1 VSARVWTALGIVYV
15 VWGSTY
21 LGIRVVV
28 ETMPPLLT
36 SGVRFVA
43 AGAIMWAAMAIRR
56 GLGGVRIDRRQLLA
70 CVIVG
75 ACLVAGGNGLVMV
88 AEQDVPS
95 GLAALIMAAIPLWV
109 VLLRRATGE
118 RVGAA
123 TLAGVA
129 VGFVGVALLLLP
141 GGGGAHA
148 PLGPLLVVVCASFLW
163 SVGTILSR
171 RLPLPPDAFVSTSV
185 QMITGGLIAAAAGL
199 VHGEAGDFDVGS
211 FSTRSWVALAYLVFV
226 GAIVAYTAYSWVLQH
241 APVSTVAT
249 YAYVNPV
256 VAVFL
261 GWLILDEQV
270 TLAILVAAA
279 IIVGSVAVIVRR
291 ESRAA
296 PTEETPAPT
305 PIRVR
310 A

>member
-1 VSARVWTALGIVYV
+1 MTARLWVALGIVYV

-36 SGVRFVA
+36 SCLRFVL
-43 AGAIMWAAMAIRR
+43 AGAIMWVAIA
-56 GLGGVRIDRRQLLA
+56 VRKGWSGARLDRRRLVA
-70 CVIVG
+70 CTLVG
-75 ACLVAGGNGLVMV
+75 AGLVAGGNGLVMV

-109 VLLRRATGE
+109 VLMRAVTGE
-118 RVGAA
+118 RVGVA

-129 VGFVGVALLLLP
+129 VGFAGVALLLLP
-141 GGGGAHA
+141 GGGGEHA
-148 PLGPLLVVVCASFLW
+148 DIGPLLIVVAASFCW
-163 SVGTILSR
+163 SLGTILSSK
-171 RLPLPPDAFVSTSV
+171 LDMPDDAFLSTAA
-185 QMITGGLIAAAAGL
+185 QMVMGGLIAGAAGL
-199 VHGEAGDFDVGS
+199 LHGELADFDIAS
-211 FSTRSWVALAYLVFV
+211 FSTRSWVAFVYLVLI
-226 GAIVAYTAYSWVLQH
+226 GSIVAFTAFSWALQN

-261 GWLILDEQV
+261 GWIVLGEQV
-270 TLAILVAAA
+270 TLTILAAAA

-291 ESRAA
+291 ESRAV
-296 PTEETPAPT
+296 PEDPQPEPV
-305 PIRVR
+305 RVR